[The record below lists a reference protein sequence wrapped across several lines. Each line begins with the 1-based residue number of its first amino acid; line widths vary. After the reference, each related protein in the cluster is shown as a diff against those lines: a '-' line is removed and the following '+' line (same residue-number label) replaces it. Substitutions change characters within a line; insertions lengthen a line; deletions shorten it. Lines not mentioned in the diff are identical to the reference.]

1 MALVQTF
8 SMTIGS
14 GHALMLR
21 KHKEDIRQYPSMT
34 RETIKYIQLSPPYE
48 EAGPPQY
55 IQIKVEN
62 TLVLGWIKL
71 WEFITPKLKEIWW
84 ISQTSSPHI
93 PTVPILR
100 SETGTK
106 EMWSITWQPTETTW
120 FSKERTSKQITLVF
134 KLSRTNG

>member
-21 KHKEDIRQYPSMT
+21 RRKEDIRQYPSMT
-34 RETIKYIQLSPPYE
+34 RETIKYIPLNPHCE

-62 TLVLGWIKL
+62 TLVLG
-71 WEFITPKLKEIWW
+71 
-84 ISQTSSPHI
+84 
-93 PTVPILR
+93 
-100 SETGTK
+100 
-106 EMWSITWQPTETTW
+106 
-120 FSKERTSKQITLVF
+120 
-134 KLSRTNG
+134 